1 MTAPGNPTPPPPSQ
15 SLPEQAGTR
24 SGRRANKSTTA
35 LGITGFVLSI
45 IAVLISWVPVVNNFA
60 AVLGAIAL
68 PFAIAGIVATRRK
81 GKKRGR
87 GLAVAATIIA
97 VLSIVFTVATQGVY
111 SKAVDDAFGTT
122 DSSAQSSTKENTK
135 TKTDEKAADKEGDI
149 DSGSY
154 HIKLVSVTK
163 SGNDY
168 EGKPTAMLTYELTN
182 KKKENS
188 NFMDVNIQAFQ
199 NGHGLDTAIYMDQPE
214 GYDSESSTQVI
225 QPGAG
230 KTVTVGY
237 VLEDETSP
245 VSIEAS
251 GTLDMSDAKVTGEFP
266 LQ

>member
-1 MTAPGNPTPPPPSQ
+1 M
-15 SLPEQAGTR
+15 
-24 SGRRANKSTTA
+24 TA
-35 LGITGFVLSI
+35 LGITGLVLSS
-45 IAVLISWVPVVNNFA
+45 IAVLISWVPIVNNFA
-60 AVLGAIAL
+60 AILGAIAL

-81 GKKRGR
+81 GKRTGR
-87 GLAVAATIIA
+87 GIAIAATILAI
-97 VLSIVFTVATQGVY
+97 LSIVFTLATQGMY
-111 SKAVDDAFGTT
+111 SKAIDDTFGTT
-122 DSSAQSSTKENTK
+122 NSSTQSSTKGKTQAKGSENTK
-135 TKTDEKAADKEGDI
+135 SADKEGDI
-149 DSGSY
+149 DYGNY

-199 NGHGLDTAIYMDQPE
+199 NGHELDTAIYMDQPE